1 MSSSGDGKT
10 PCPHDHQHDFKK
22 EIEESIRRCEQL
34 LSIDPPIL
42 YHATCLEGKNSTGS
56 RRSSRSSGKT
66 GSGISRA
73 EPSAI
78 SSGDYDESS
87 GEIDPEWR
95 KNMGL
100 LINLQDGNVTTVTPI
115 AADEE
120 VVIGTPVDEE
130 GNPPDERVETEY
142 NFSFDESKGSSRS
155 GTVPQ
160 SISITT
166 RTVTRESRSDITSES
181 EDWNYDAVGPTRSPS
196 SSASGMGSKSSSRS
210 KIPSHSSSKS
220 KPRSPASYKSKS
232 PGSSPSSRTKS
243 SNTLSKSKSGSGS
256 ASVTGSELSGLLPP
270 DDPRDLDVESDRYSE
285 AASGSVTRSER
296 ELARA
301 RQSRERERSNL
312 ELLSRAS
319 GGEFDETVSRR
330 EEGDYEVVTTERCAT
345 FPRHRGSPSPPSSPH
360 SSISIRKGMS
370 PPKTPRSRSPK
381 SPRAEPEPN
390 RILLDT
396 LSFSF
401 NTPQPYTDNW
411 EWVGECSGLKADRHR
426 FEGAHEGREAALACR
441 GIKGAL
447 QHMLFE
453 SVLGPGLD
461 RKERPPLLQNV
472 GTRNDTPGGCAPRG
486 HADFAAIRQ
495 VSKDHPNGRTSHR
508 IDVLQFGDVN
518 GGFHGDNSSR
528 ILASSFDVLLDQ
540 IFPLDVHLVLRP
552 QNLLH
557 LPGAVVEE
565 NLDMVNGRPPNRP
578 MQGGDGMQKR
588 FKVHGRTRV
597 VKGTMSDSRKSPGAM
612 RGGRVGGGGQLGA
625 NAIAYPSG
633 KASGSTAR
641 LRHLSKPRTDLYQ
654 KLAHTRAQLEE
665 EHMSECSFKPRVGR
679 RPDPQSQY
687 SAPLIHRVTGI
698 EKRVDLR
705 KRARKVIEKEELDQC
720 SFWPQINSNPEYLD
734 LNQYK
739 PIEERSLEYQ
749 RRREAK
755 IAMARA
761 MEDQQKGLTFRPE
774 INPNSIKIFKQTG
787 LETINVADRLT
798 AMGSLH
804 NDNKNAAARTLPKDE
819 CTFTPEI
826 NSNTDLIIRSSKLL
840 EGCTPDFFSRQQY
853 WLQRL
858 EMRKKAKE
866 QEMQNELSFKPNID
880 SNSDAILKT
889 SPIRE
894 ILDQPLEQ
902 RVDRLY
908 QRDTERR
915 KHIRRKISEAYYAQ
929 FTHSP
934 SIDHT
939 SRLLGGSSTAYELFK
954 EKARVLEEMKVI
966 RELQEFKEC
975 TFKPQVNRAPP
986 KDQEPVM
993 VKGLGRF
1000 LELQD
1005 LAKQMKKDQE
1015 EWERKIFYQHVYAL
1029 PKRQYTIPKPFSFAH
1044 RLTKSYSARQQ
1055 KEERRTGCTVRFL
1068 FHNKVKERSEFV
1080 DFYEASHPT
1089 PKNPKWKDVTRWLK
1103 PEDDPRFNP
1112 ADVQNDLSFSA

>member
-1 MSSSGDGKT
+1 
-10 PCPHDHQHDFKK
+10 
-22 EIEESIRRCEQL
+22 
-34 LSIDPPIL
+34 
-42 YHATCLEGKNSTGS
+42 
-56 RRSSRSSGKT
+56 
-66 GSGISRA
+66 
-73 EPSAI
+73 
-78 SSGDYDESS
+78 
-87 GEIDPEWR
+87 
-95 KNMGL
+95 
-100 LINLQDGNVTTVTPI
+100 
-115 AADEE
+115 
-120 VVIGTPVDEE
+120 
-130 GNPPDERVETEY
+130 
-142 NFSFDESKGSSRS
+142 
-155 GTVPQ
+155 
-160 SISITT
+160 
-166 RTVTRESRSDITSES
+166 
-181 EDWNYDAVGPTRSPS
+181 
-196 SSASGMGSKSSSRS
+196 
-210 KIPSHSSSKS
+210 
-220 KPRSPASYKSKS
+220 
-232 PGSSPSSRTKS
+232 
-243 SNTLSKSKSGSGS
+243 
-256 ASVTGSELSGLLPP
+256 
-270 DDPRDLDVESDRYSE
+270 
-285 AASGSVTRSER
+285 
-296 ELARA
+296 
-301 RQSRERERSNL
+301 
-312 ELLSRAS
+312 
-319 GGEFDETVSRR
+319 
-330 EEGDYEVVTTERCAT
+330 
-345 FPRHRGSPSPPSSPH
+345 
-360 SSISIRKGMS
+360 
-370 PPKTPRSRSPK
+370 
-381 SPRAEPEPN
+381 
-390 RILLDT
+390 
-396 LSFSF
+396 
-401 NTPQPYTDNW
+401 
-411 EWVGECSGLKADRHR
+411 
-426 FEGAHEGREAALACR
+426 
-441 GIKGAL
+441 
-447 QHMLFE
+447 
-453 SVLGPGLD
+453 
-461 RKERPPLLQNV
+461 
-472 GTRNDTPGGCAPRG
+472 
-486 HADFAAIRQ
+486 
-495 VSKDHPNGRTSHR
+495 
-508 IDVLQFGDVN
+508 
-518 GGFHGDNSSR
+518 
-528 ILASSFDVLLDQ
+528 
-540 IFPLDVHLVLRP
+540 
-552 QNLLH
+552 
-557 LPGAVVEE
+557 
-565 NLDMVNGRPPNRP
+565 MVNGRPPNRP

-954 EKARVLEEMKVI
+954 NEKGHKTRERIKSVLQDNFEKNHPFRPKLISNGARRPSADKMEDMLHRRRQFRLEKARVLEEMKVI